1 MAALKPVAGAKPDD
15 AGMVPVRDGGPED
28 TKIAVYPPGH
38 PTPSLRDAKLRRP
51 TVMDIIEKKIESLRK
66 EKALNI
72 NGTILLGTTASISG
86 ISANL
91 VFRSC
96 LKVNYDT
103 LKTYSSL
110 ATLPF
115 LSSVVTYK
123 LLVTDALCSGNIS
136 KENCVLRSLLV
147 SIVCGILHPSAL
159 AFSKNGRLA
168 VKFKMDH
175 KPDDTLKE
183 NLVFDIITRKI
194 NQLPEADRNVL
205 EYGSTYVGLN
215 AAFCGLI
222 ANSLFRRV
230 LHVTKAPV
238 ASGLPMAVIPF
249 LTANVAYKGFVSL
262 PLSTGMDQRCYQI
275 KQTS

>member
-1 MAALKPVAGAKPDD
+1 MAALKPVAGAKADD

-110 ATLPF
+110 ATFPF

-123 LLVTDALCSGNIS
+123 FLVTDALCSGNIS

-168 VKFKMDH
+168 VKYHTVPLPPKGRVLLHWVLLCQTEIKLMVIPLIFQTCFGLVNGLRH
-175 KPDDTLKE
+175 YTIYESTLK
-183 NLVFDIITRKI
+183 N
-194 NQLPEADRNVL
+194 
-205 EYGSTYVGLN
+205 Y
-215 AAFCGLI
+215 
-222 ANSLFRRV
+222 
-230 LHVTKAPV
+230 
-238 ASGLPMAVIPF
+238 M
-249 LTANVAYKGFVSL
+249 
-262 PLSTGMDQRCYQI
+262 
-275 KQTS
+275 